1 MKSTTANRVIT
12 STLGILVGLTCIE
25 HGGEAAVT
33 VVPSFL
39 VTGILAVLG
48 GLGVTAWSAAYVQ

>member
-12 STLGILVGLTCIE
+12 STLGILVGLTGIE

-48 GLGVTAWSAAYVQ
+48 GLGVTA